1 MPLAHHFLAQ
11 QRPGLRFSSEAAEK
25 LRGYGWSGNVRELK
39 NVAVR
44 AAVFAAGPEV
54 ATADLPEEFLQ
65 DAFSA
70 GLYRCVVLPELEKS
84 AILEALR
91 ENGGHQERAAA
102 GLGISRR
109 TLQRRMKTY
118 QNQGAQTAPLAG

>member
-25 LRGYGWSGNVRELK
+25 LRGYGWPGNVRELK
-39 NVAVR
+39 NVGVR

-54 ATADLPEEFLQ
+54 ATADLPEEFVQ

-70 GLYRCVVLPELEKS
+70 GLY
-84 AILEALR
+84 
-91 ENGGHQERAAA
+91 
-102 GLGISRR
+102 
-109 TLQRRMKTY
+109 
-118 QNQGAQTAPLAG
+118 